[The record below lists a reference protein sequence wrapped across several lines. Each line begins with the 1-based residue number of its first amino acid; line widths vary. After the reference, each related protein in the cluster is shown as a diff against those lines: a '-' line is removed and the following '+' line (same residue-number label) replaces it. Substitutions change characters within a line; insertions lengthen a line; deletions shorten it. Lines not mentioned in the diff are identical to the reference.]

1 MSERDLEIN
10 YPPAQVEVTGKKL
23 PSLSKTLASPAAAAA
38 AAGKLSTK
46 TEFTNLEDVPNTPTQ
61 NQNTPKA
68 NLTLTKTKTQ
78 KYIILK
84 YMSRTKSKYRWQ
96 SWTEQAKR
104 AQVGMR
110 PQLPQDWY
118 NQSAVNKHNRYLS
131 SVSWRGSN
139 TPKKRP
145 AAAARADS
153 IAHLK
158 AAPFGWKPLQQ
169 QQRQRCQKMQNVPK
183 SERRGKWGWR
193 NRRGRRAGVRS

>member
-84 YMSRTKSKYRWQ
+84 YMSRTKSKYR
-96 SWTEQAKR
+96 
-104 AQVGMR
+104 
-110 PQLPQDWY
+110 
-118 NQSAVNKHNRYLS
+118 
-131 SVSWRGSN
+131 
-139 TPKKRP
+139 
-145 AAAARADS
+145 
-153 IAHLK
+153 
-158 AAPFGWKPLQQ
+158 
-169 QQRQRCQKMQNVPK
+169 
-183 SERRGKWGWR
+183 
-193 NRRGRRAGVRS
+193 